1 MKRLEERADPR
12 ALQSMLH
19 RLDEFGDDIDHTLSL
34 LEDRVAAQEE
44 MIIDLVTENRRLRRA
59 LIEDKVAH

>member
-1 MKRLEERADPR
+1 MRKLEERADPR
-12 ALQSMLH
+12 ALRTMLQ
-19 RLDEFGDDIDHTLSL
+19 RLDQFGDDIDHTLSV

-59 LIEDKVAH
+59 LIEDKVSH